1 MELARPAPAAR
12 PAPLDAA
19 LAAVR
24 SRGLRASLSRR
35 VLLTALAAAE
45 RPVPAE
51 AIARGLDGRVPPSD
65 IGSVYRNLDALA
77 GIGVVRRLQAGHGA
91 ALYTLADPDAAAYLA
106 CVRCGA
112 VKPVDRPA
120 LAAVSAVVLAA
131 LGWTASFAEVPIA
144 GLCPACNPEEERCD
158 ASRTH

>member
-1 MELARPAPAAR
+1 MELAHPAPAVR
-12 PAPLDAA
+12 TAPLEAA
-19 LAAVR
+19 LATVR
-24 SRGLRASLSRR
+24 SRGLRASLARR

-77 GIGVVRRLQAGHGA
+77 GIGVVRRLSAAHGA
-91 ALYTLADPDAAAYLA
+91 ALYTLADPDAAGYLA

-112 VKPVDRPA
+112 VKPVGRPA
-120 LAAVSAVVLAA
+120 LAAVSTVVLAA
-131 LGWTASFAEVPIA
+131 LGWKASFGEIPIA
-144 GLCPACNPEEERCD
+144 GLCPACDHEGEPCD
-158 ASRTH
+158 ASGTR